1 MALTEADTCR
11 LHVTPAL
18 VAAGW
23 DSHQQIV
30 EQKYFTDGRV
40 VLLGSKAKRNTGK
53 KADYVLRYTRDVPVA
68 VVEAKAFDHPAAEG
82 LQQAMEY
89 AEILGVPFAYATNG
103 QEIIEH
109 DYLTGVETTLT
120 AFPSP
125 AQLWSRWKSGKTLDG
140 PAEEIV
146 LTPGHQNPERIPRY
160 YQTIAINAAV
170 EALATGKERVLLT
183 LATGTGKSFIAFQVC
198 YRLWQAKWNRKGTPH
213 RPKIL
218 FLADRD
224 VLVGDPYK
232 KDFAPFGDARHRIE
246 GESVQSREMYF
257 ATYQA
262 IARDERRPGLYKE
275 YDRDFFDLV
284 VVDECHRG
292 SARDDS
298 NWREILDWFS
308 GAAKLGMTATPLRD
322 DNRDTYDYF
331 GNPIITYSLRQG
343 IEDGFLAP
351 YRVRRVVTD
360 IDAVGW
366 RPDAGQHD
374 RFGKEIPDDLYVTK
388 DFEKKVV
395 VPDRT
400 EAIAKYIA
408 DFMAKSDRFAKTIV
422 FCVDQEH
429 ALDMRKA
436 LAKLNPDLV
445 KGYPD
450 YVCRCTADEGLVG
463 KGHLD
468 HFQDVDTLSPVILTT
483 SDMLTTGVDAP
494 TVKNIVLVRVV
505 NTISTFK
512 QIIGRGTRLRTDY
525 NKWFFTIL
533 DFTGTATRNFADPD
547 FDGFPEVDEE
557 DSLPKP
563 EPDDQ
568 PPEGVAEPDGG
579 EDQPQPPETPDP
591 KPPEPP
597 EPPPPDPPP
606 PPPPPPPPIEKFYVD
621 GVEVQIVADLV
632 YELDADGKKLR
643 TVQYTEY
650 AGEKVRTLC
659 PTVADLR
666 TKWML
671 PTLRAEILAELESRG
686 IDVDELALQAQHPEA
701 DAFDLLCHVAFNAP
715 LRTRKERAD
724 ALKKKHPDFWEKYTP
739 EAREVLSA
747 IVAKYT
753 EHGIVELEV
762 PKVLEIPP
770 ISAMGTVIELVKR
783 FGGAKEMADAV
794 EELQQRLYVAEE
806 VAVA

>member
-1 MALTEADTCR
+1 MAFTEADTCR
-11 LHVTPAL
+11 LYVTPAL
-18 VAAGW
+18 IAAGW

-40 VLLGSKAKRNTGK
+40 ILVGSKTKRNTGK
-53 KADYVLRYTRDVPVA
+53 KADYLLRYTRDVPVA
-68 VVEAKAFDHPAAEG
+68 VVEAKAFDHLVGEG
-82 LQQAMEY
+82 LQQAMAY

-125 AQLWSRWKSGKTLDG
+125 AQLWSRWKSGKALD
-140 PAEEIV
+140 ESVEKIM
-146 LTPGHQNPERIPRY
+146 LTPGHHSPDRIPRY
-160 YQTIAINAAV
+160 YQTVAINKAI

-183 LATGTGKSFIAFQVC
+183 LATGTGKSLIAFQIC
-198 YRLWQAKWNRKGTPH
+198 YRLWQARWNRKGTHH

-232 KDFAPFGDARHRIE
+232 KDFAPFGEARHRIE
-246 GESVQSREMYF
+246 GDAVKSREMYF
-257 ATYQA
+257 ATYQS
-262 IARDERRPGLYKE
+262 IAQDERRPGIYKE

-292 SARDDS
+292 SAREDS
-298 NWREILDWFS
+298 NWREILDWFT

-331 GNPIITYSLRQG
+331 GNPVVMYSLRQG

-360 IDAVGW
+360 VDAAGW
-366 RPDAGQHD
+366 RPVVGERD
-374 RFGKEIPDDLYVTK
+374 RYLREIPDDLYVTK

-395 VPDRT
+395 LTRRT
-400 EAIAKYIA
+400 RAIAKYIA
-408 DFMAKSDRFAKTIV
+408 DFMAKSNRYAKTIV

-436 LAKLNPDLV
+436 LADVNQDIV
-445 KGYPD
+445 KAYPD
-450 YVCRCTADEGLVG
+450 YVCRCTADEGLIG

-468 HFQDVDTLSPVILTT
+468 RFQDVDKLSPVILTT

-525 NKWFFTIL
+525 DKWFFTIL

-557 DSLPKP
+557 DTLP
-563 EPDDQ
+563 EPYPETEPKDGEQ
-568 PPEGVAEPDGG
+568 PPDEGVEPEDEGG
-579 EDQPQPPETPDP
+579 DPEQ
-591 KPPEPP
+591 PEPP
-597 EPPPPDPPP
+597 EPPP
-606 PPPPPPPPIEKFYVD
+606 PPPPPPPKPDKFYVD
-621 GVEVQIVADLV
+621 GVQVVIVADLV

-643 TVQYTEY
+643 SIQYTEY
-650 AGEKVRTLC
+650 AGEKVRILFR
-659 PTVADLR
+659 TVAELR
-666 TKWML
+666 AKWMQ
-671 PTLRAEILAELESRG
+671 PTFRAEILAELESRG
-686 IDVDELALQAQHPEA
+686 IDVDELSVQAKHPDA

-715 LRTRKERAD
+715 LRTRKERAE
-724 ALKKKHPDFWEKYTP
+724 ALRKKHPDFWEQYSP

-762 PKVLEIPP
+762 PKILEIPP
-770 ISAMGTVIELVKR
+770 ISTMGTVLELVGR
-783 FGGAKEMADAV
+783 FGGPQQISEAV
-794 EELQQRLYVAEE
+794 NELQRRLYLAEE